1 MQECQQKTKCA
12 VESVFSHQ
20 LSIEKGCVK
29 LFHQQATKLSSSYL
43 DVQFYEVLQ
52 KNKLAGNAS
61 GFQISKGSITSYYER
76 LINNSLFLIVNFK
89 HDIAC
94 WIQPVKFMAQHYQ
107 MMSLYSTIYNAV
119 AYFLRRRNLLLFKRQ
134 VAQKAYSKTFM
145 VNCNLNIQQVPGKSL
160 L

>member
-29 LFHQQATKLSSSYL
+29 LFHQQTTKLSSSYL

-76 LINNSLFLIVNFK
+76 LINKLQDNSLLLIVNFK

-94 WIQPVKFMAQHYQ
+94 WIQPVISMAQHYQ
-107 MMSLYSTIYNAV
+107 MTSLYSTIYK
-119 AYFLRRRNLLLFKRQ
+119 YCCILFKKEEFAVIQ
-134 VAQKAYSKTFM
+134 TISYSE
-145 VNCNLNIQQVPGKSL
+145 CLQ
-160 L
+160 